1 MVPCLDY
8 TALRRPLDCTA
19 PRSLEPEVPHMSR
32 EVDCTPPHPL
42 ERILPHSLFGRPLHF
57 LARTALL
64 GSGSQPAKRTR
75 ATLTEAEAGLTSLKG
90 APDALEVAPDDLL
103 EVPLD
108 ALAAW
113 PSELA
118 EVLDEPA
125 AEHAWVMEAQLA
137 QAAAQTLGVA
147 ARTLDAKA
155 AQSQDAGGTHNAAA
169 GTADA
174 QGANA
179 VAAAGLSS
187 GATSAQAEAVAPRSA
202 QAGAEAV
209 VDDGPKGRARE
220 VLQGEMV
227 QGGTVHGTHGMVET
241 HATRNLR
248 DGNGVEAAQAT
259 HARSIPTAA
268 DIGPCDGTH
277 WSTSHS
283 RTGAAE
289 HARHW
294 VHARRS

>member
-1 MVPCLDY
+1 M
-8 TALRRPLDCTA
+8 
-19 PRSLEPEVPHMSR
+19 
-32 EVDCTPPHPL
+32 
-42 ERILPHSLFGRPLHF
+42 
-57 LARTALL
+57 
-64 GSGSQPAKRTR
+64 
-75 ATLTEAEAGLTSLKG
+75 
-90 APDALEVAPDDLL
+90 
-103 EVPLD
+103 
-108 ALAAW
+108 
-113 PSELA
+113 
-118 EVLDEPA
+118 
-125 AEHAWVMEAQLA
+125 
-137 QAAAQTLGVA
+137 A
-147 ARTLDAKA
+147 ARTLHAMA

-179 VAAAGLSS
+179 VAAAPSS
-187 GATSAQAEAVAPRSA
+187 GAASAQAEAVGPRSA
-202 QAGAEAV
+202 QEGAGAD

-220 VLQGEMV
+220 VLQGEKA
-227 QGGTVHGTHGMVET
+227 QGATVHGTHGKAET

-268 DIGPCDGTH
+268 DIGPCDGTR

-289 HARHW
+289 HARRW